1 MSLASSGHYRCEV
14 HDKLGQKY
22 FMLDNI
28 YWYDPINTSNEFQVS
43 AEGPSFSSVSGGGH
57 MEVSQNISIK
67 NLLYVTGAISNFLH
81 AC

>member
-1 MSLASSGHYRCEV
+1 MVTTDVRY
-14 HDKLGQKY
+14 DKLGQKY

-28 YWYDPINTSNEFQVS
+28 YWYDPIRPNTCNEFQVS

-67 NLLYVTGAISNFLH
+67 NLLYVTGPISNFLH
-81 AC
+81 A

>member
-1 MSLASSGHYRCEV
+1 MVTTDVRY
-14 HDKLGQKY
+14 DKKY

-28 YWYDPINTSNEFQVS
+28 YWYDPIRPNTCNEFQVS

-67 NLLYVTGAISNFLH
+67 NLLYVTGPIPNFLH
-81 AC
+81 A

>member
-1 MSLASSGHYRCEV
+1 MVTTDVRY
-14 HDKLGQKY
+14 DKKY

-28 YWYDPINTSNEFQVS
+28 YWYDPIRPNTCNEFQVS

-81 AC
+81 A

>member
-1 MSLASSGHYRCEV
+1 VVTTDVRY
-14 HDKLGQKY
+14 DKKY

-28 YWYDPINTSNEFQVS
+28 YWYDPIRPNTCNEFQVS

-81 AC
+81 A